1 MHTNM
6 GKNNDMMWSQML
18 FQLLCFRFIF
28 VPVAI
33 WFLQIALI
41 VSWRITSTNPLKL
54 NPSWLVRSHTHN
66 IYPQVRVEWRI
77 FIASSSSLPRP
88 LGHFVCTCN
97 KRFSIT
103 FSSPWQAVARSLA
116 AWRWNWLS
124 CNFCYFGLKKTTS
137 LMCNNP
143 NHAAQHVNTMLLSKE
158 TFGLGGQM
166 LKVNEFFGSKALD
179 GLNLVYRNQLG

>member
-6 GKNNDMMWSQML
+6 GKNNDMMWAQML

-88 LGHFVCTCN
+88 LSHFVCTSN

-116 AWRWNWLS
+116 AWRWNFFVATFAIL
-124 CNFCYFGLKKTTS
+124 GLKKTTS
-137 LMCNNP
+137 LMCNDP
-143 NHAAQHVNTMLLSKE
+143 RHITMLLFKE

-166 LKVNEFFGSKALD
+166 LKVNEFGSKALD
-179 GLNLVYRNQLG
+179 GCNLVKRNQLG

>member
-116 AWRWNWLS
+116 AWRWFFLLQLLLFWGWKKQQVS
-124 CNFCYFGLKKTTS
+124 CAIILT
-137 LMCNNP
+137 
-143 NHAAQHVNTMLLSKE
+143 HAAQQGDLWPWCSDAQGERVSEVKPWM
-158 TFGLGGQM
+158 GVIW
-166 LKVNEFFGSKALD
+166 LKGTSWD
-179 GLNLVYRNQLG
+179 S